1 MRRDK
6 YRQSDEKKF
15 NTLYGSNFSRDT
27 RELTPEQRRYLEIV
41 EEERKYGSRRREN
54 DRRAIR
60 REKRKKRFAG
70 MNKPVK
76 PGSKKKKIAV
86 IILTLIILIMDLPGS
101 IMTFSRVRL
110 HSSSVSSHFFIRA
123 SL

>member
-41 EEERKYGSRRREN
+41 EEKKKYGLLRS
-54 DRRAIR
+54 
-60 REKRKKRFAG
+60 EKRRVG
-70 MNKPVK
+70 NECR
-76 PGSKKKKIAV
+76 
-86 IILTLIILIMDLPGS
+86 
-101 IMTFSRVRL
+101 SRWSPY
-110 HSSSVSSHFFIRA
+110 H
-123 SL
+123 

>member
-41 EEERKYGSRRREN
+41 EEERKYR
-54 DRRAIR
+54 
-60 REKRKKRFAG
+60 
-70 MNKPVK
+70 
-76 PGSKKKKIAV
+76 
-86 IILTLIILIMDLPGS
+86 
-101 IMTFSRVRL
+101 
-110 HSSSVSSHFFIRA
+110 SSSARWPTA
-123 SL
+123 SQARS